1 MVGESEVSVV
11 LTLNRAVNEL
21 ISLNL
26 RLSFFSDDGEGS
38 QRFHFEQDS
47 DEDSFEVI
55 VTFFDNRL
63 QFVDFVN
70 HLNEYADTYD
80 LYSDAK
86 DCSLTEDE
94 AATQLLEKYFL
105 HVASYYEARRDRLVE
120 SRS

>member
-1 MVGESEVSVV
+1 M

-26 RLSFFSDDGEGS
+26 RLSFFSDDGEGA

-55 VTFFDNRL
+55 VTFFNNRL

-70 HLNEYADTYD
+70 HLNEYADTYP
-80 LYSDAK
+80 LYSDVT
-86 DCSLTEDE
+86 DCHLTDDE
-94 AATQLLEKYFL
+94 AAMQLQEKYFL
-105 HVASYYEARRDRLVE
+105 HVASYYETRRDRLVE